1 MTMKYVIQYELPY
14 VHRVQVGIE
23 AGSAED
29 AIAKAQRL
37 FDDGSIWDDSPD
49 VPLLFDDYEE
59 EGDAGVPP
67 GFSVEQTLSDAE
79 SWPEAEASVKA
90 IRRRDAASRAAA
102 LLVEAYRRG
111 EEHGGSVAWEDIDQ
125 ALEAALEALPE
136 R

>member
-1 MTMKYVIQYELPY
+1 MKYVIQYELPY

-23 AGSAED
+23 AGSAEE
-29 AIAKAQRL
+29 AIGKAQRL

-59 EGDAGVPP
+59 QGDAGVPLE
-67 GFSVEQTLSDAE
+67 FTVEQTLGDGEA
-79 SWPEAEASVKA
+79 WPDAEASVKA
-90 IRRRDAASRAAA
+90 VRRAEAAARAAA

-125 ALEAALEALPE
+125 ALEAALGAMPE